1 MGGKAGCPLLRLI
14 VTRSELLKKR
24 RGKDNKKLPFMT
36 AKDLVSSGLAGMWK
50 DRKDIR
56 STAQFAR
63 ELRERLSKRSSA

>member
-1 MGGKAGCPLLRLI
+1 

-24 RGKDNKKLPFMT
+24 RGRDNKKLPFMT
-36 AKDLVSSGLAGMWK
+36 AKDLTGSGLAGMWK

-63 ELRERLSKRSSA
+63 ELREGLSKISSPA